1 MATTTRKNMTLL
13 EEGQQ
18 GKVLTINDALTTIDG
33 ALHCVQIIGTV
44 AQLPSASA
52 NIRSLAIATD
62 VGVGNETWL
71 VYSNGTNWI
80 KIVQVNGGIATA

>member
-1 MATTTRKNMTLL
+1 MATTTRKQMTLL

-18 GKVLTINDALTTIDG
+18 AKVLTINDALSTIDG

-44 AQLPSASA
+44 AQLPAA
-52 NIRSLAIATD
+52 ATNIRALAIATD
-62 VGVGNETWL
+62 VGAGNETWL

-80 KIVQVNGGIATA
+80 KLVQVVGGIAAA